1 MLCETYVNHLFVPYS
16 VHSLL
21 FSFYVRPMERKPYEK
36 ALLWDDT
43 INFSAEKFGRSS
55 CGTGYSR
62 TAEIK
67 APDPHSFSTIDSIDC
82 ELSVVS
88 DRLGEKVKTV
98 ARIKIRTYTAIMPPT
113 MNAIAF
119 QTLFARL
126 FLIASCSLIRES
138 CSANASGC
146 SSASILESSSR
157 LTGTSKISASL
168 ISSSESGT
176 ERPVSHFETVCLTT
190 FSLAALFHT
199 KTTLLMHGSVKI
211 K

>member
-1 MLCETYVNHLFVPYS
+1 
-16 VHSLL
+16 
-21 FSFYVRPMERKPYEK
+21 MERKPYEK
-36 ALLWDDT
+36 ALLWADT
-43 INFSAEKFGRSS
+43 INFSTEKFGESS
-55 CGTGYSR
+55 CGTGDSR

-67 APDPHSFSTIDSIDC
+67 VSDSHSFSTIDSIDC

-88 DRLGEKVKTV
+88 DRLGENVKTV

-146 SSASILESSSR
+146 SSASILEPSSR
-157 LTGTSKISASL
+157 LTGTSKISASF

-176 ERPVSHFETVCLTT
+176 ERPFSHFETVCLTT
-190 FSLAALFHT
+190 FSLAPALPVWYLSSYEALLGYPETSCIPPLHFHYSA
-199 KTTLLMHGSVKI
+199 KSGVASSNAK
-211 K
+211 

>member
-1 MLCETYVNHLFVPYS
+1 
-16 VHSLL
+16 
-21 FSFYVRPMERKPYEK
+21 MERQPYEK

-113 MNAIAF
+113 MKAIAF

-146 SSASILESSSR
+146 SSASILEPSSR
-157 LTGTSKISASL
+157 LTGTSKISASF
-168 ISSSESGT
+168 ISNSESGT
-176 ERPVSHFETVCLTT
+176 ERPFSHFETVCLTT

>member
-1 MLCETYVNHLFVPYS
+1 
-16 VHSLL
+16 
-21 FSFYVRPMERKPYEK
+21 
-36 ALLWDDT
+36 
-43 INFSAEKFGRSS
+43 
-55 CGTGYSR
+55 
-62 TAEIK
+62 
-67 APDPHSFSTIDSIDC
+67 
-82 ELSVVS
+82 
-88 DRLGEKVKTV
+88 
-98 ARIKIRTYTAIMPPT
+98 MPPA
-113 MNAIAF
+113 MKAIAF